1 MSDEASKFVAI
12 DEEAH
17 DQIMHGGRFGK
28 ANCPAYKALDPRP
41 QIDMFALDF
50 LGVLLADHV
59 LLRGEM
65 PLVGTPSI
73 RIKPCDVKRRQERLQ
88 LEKDVILPSSKD
100 IRQHRPAVMI
110 NRMPQPP
117 WLGFL
122 AHKTPHLIQL

>member
-28 ANCPAYKALDPRP
+28 ANCPAYKALDPGP

-73 RIKPCDVKRRQERLQ
+73 RVKPCDTKRLQ
-88 LEKDVILPSSKD
+88 QALEFEKDGIHLPD
-100 IRQHRPAVMI
+100 I
-110 NRMPQPP
+110 MPP
-117 WLGFL
+117 
-122 AHKTPHLIQL
+122 